1 MMPWL
6 LTDSGTYVHLLSFFS
21 WNALPS
27 NFKVS
32 KLPVIRALL
41 ATKWL
46 EKVSIFYLSS
56 ILVNWNLYGRGRGSN
71 TTCRAQPLTSISC
84 NLKCCCQMRCL
95 FLCLSSLRENFGSV
109 LMFCVAVF
117 FFCWQ
122 CTVHPGA
129 ENPDR
134 SLCFLYRHS
143 VLTISLSTSL
153 MQHNWQPNLA
163 NLSLGSI
170 QD

>member
-1 MMPWL
+1 MPWL

-21 WNALPS
+21 WNVLPS

-32 KLPVIRALL
+32 KLSVIRVLL

-56 ILVNWNLYGRGRGSN
+56 ILVNWNLYGRGRESN

-109 LMFCVAVF
+109 LMFWVVVF
-117 FFCWQ
+117 FFSADSAQ
-122 CTVHPGA
+122 
-129 ENPDR
+129 
-134 SLCFLYRHS
+134 
-143 VLTISLSTSL
+143 
-153 MQHNWQPNLA
+153 
-163 NLSLGSI
+163 SI
-170 QD
+170 QGQRIQIDLCAFYINIPCSQLACPLH